1 MTLITFFTSL
11 INLLPDS
18 FIQSF
23 VFDNFSGFQIVSHI
37 LKTVNYFVPV
47 YHLANIMRLWLPI
60 MSAVVLFYVIKG
72 AFNK

>member
-23 VFDNFSGFQIVSHI
+23 VFDNFSGFQMVSHI

-60 MSAVVLFYVIKG
+60 MSSVVLFYVIKG

>member
-1 MTLITFFTSL
+1 MNLITFFTSL

-23 VFDNFSGFQIVSHI
+23 VFDNFSGFQTVSHI

-47 YHLANIMRLWLPI
+47 YHLANIMRLWVPI